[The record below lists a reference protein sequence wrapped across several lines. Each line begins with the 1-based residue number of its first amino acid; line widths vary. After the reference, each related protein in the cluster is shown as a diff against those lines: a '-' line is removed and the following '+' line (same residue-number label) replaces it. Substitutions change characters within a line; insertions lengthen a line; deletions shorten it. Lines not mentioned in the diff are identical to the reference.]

1 MLVVQTRTQVPRI
14 PAQVRTRVRAAVRML
29 RKWIQGKDNG
39 GESMSNENY
48 IPFGDEW
55 EKAVMKLTKATLVK
69 LYKKVCIEKL
79 KLEDKLEKMS

>member
-1 MLVVQTRTQVPRI
+1 
-14 PAQVRTRVRAAVRML
+14 
-29 RKWIQGKDNG
+29 
-39 GESMSNENY
+39 MSNEKY

-55 EKAVMKLTKATLVK
+55 EKAVMKLTKATIVK

>member
-1 MLVVQTRTQVPRI
+1 
-14 PAQVRTRVRAAVRML
+14 
-29 RKWIQGKDNG
+29 
-39 GESMSNENY
+39 MSNENY

-55 EKAVMKLTKATLVK
+55 EKAVMKLTKATIVK